1 VEVRIENGRPGAVA
15 VDGGWRAV
23 RSLQGPERLSGEWWE
38 DSYRREYYRVST
50 GAGDLLWVFY
60 DPRRRGWF
68 WHGWWD

>member
-1 VEVRIENGRPGAVA
+1 VHIENGQLGALV

-23 RSLQGPERLSGEWWE
+23 EQLKGPERLSGEWWE
-38 DSYRREYYRVST
+38 DHYRREYYRVST
-50 GAGDLLWVFY
+50 IAGDLLWVFY